1 MRADGRAPVML
12 SVPYIAGGGRSAYG
26 RKRHVTDL
34 VTAPPGGEPAGAVR
48 SQGGEPVAHA
58 RSGKKPGKSILEK
71 RRIKQ
76 EKKAAQVSVR
86 RKRDRL
92 EVRA

>member
-1 MRADGRAPVML
+1 M
-12 SVPYIAGGGRSAYG
+12 
-26 RKRHVTDL
+26 
-34 VTAPPGGEPAGAVR
+34 
-48 SQGGEPVAHA
+48 AHA